1 MKQTLTKF
9 RAAVADRM
17 PGNSAK
23 GAYSVTVGTR
33 ARLISYR
40 WVLVIFVAFVF
51 YNLFWVSDRYV
62 TITSVYV
69 KSTNETV
76 AVMPTI
82 PLVPGGLGGASQ
94 DALLLQNY
102 IHSADMLAALDAKL
116 DLRAHYS
123 DSQWDY
129 FSRMSAG
136 APDEGFLGYYREH
149 LSIAIEAES
158 NILTIR
164 SEGFTREFSQ
174 AIAAAVLEEAEIY
187 INSVSQKIAV
197 QEIAFVEQELNRA
210 RKAVDETRN
219 AVLAFQTENELLDP
233 VATGAAVQAVVNTM
247 EGELVRLEAEE
258 KVLTSYLQGDAAELV
273 AVRDRI
279 KGIRDQLE
287 QEREKFAGQGDQSL
301 NQVNARFA
309 ELRFS
314 LEFATDIYTGTLQ
327 TLEQAR
333 VESYRKLKHLVV
345 VQSPQ
350 TPDAAVL
357 PRKSYNLITLFV
369 ILNLIFGITAMVIA
383 TVREHRDV

>member
-1 MKQTLTKF
+1 MKQTLAKF

-17 PGNSAK
+17 PGNGAK

-33 ARLISYR
+33 ARIISYR
-40 WVLVIFVAFVF
+40 WVLIIFAAFVF

-62 TITSVYV
+62 TVTSVYV
-69 KSTNETV
+69 KSTNENISV
-76 AVMPTI
+76 LPTI

-94 DALLLQNY
+94 DALLLRNY
-102 IHSADMLAALDAKL
+102 IHSADMLAAIDQKL
-116 DLRAHYS
+116 DLRSHYS
-123 DSQWDY
+123 GSDGDY
-129 FSRMSAG
+129 FSRMSAA
-136 APDEGFLGYYREH
+136 APDEGFLGYFREH
-149 LSIAIEAES
+149 LSVEIEAES

-164 SEGFTREFSQ
+164 SQGFTPEFSRSV
-174 AIAAAVLEEAEIY
+174 ASAVLEQAETY
-187 INSVSQKIAV
+187 INGVSQKIAL

-210 RKAVDETRN
+210 REAVAETRG
-219 AVLAFQTENELLDP
+219 AVLAFQTDNELLDP
-233 VATGAAVQAVVNTM
+233 VATGEAVQAVVNEM
-247 EGELVRLEAEE
+247 EGELVRLAAEE

-279 KGIRDQLE
+279 AGIRNQLE
-287 QEREKFAGQGDQSL
+287 QERDKFAGQGSQSI
-301 NQVNARFA
+301 NQVNARFE
-309 ELRFS
+309 ELRLSF
-314 LEFATDIYTGTLQ
+314 EFATDIYQGTLQ

-350 TPDAAVL
+350 TPDAALL
-357 PRKSYNLITLFV
+357 PRKLYNIVTLFV